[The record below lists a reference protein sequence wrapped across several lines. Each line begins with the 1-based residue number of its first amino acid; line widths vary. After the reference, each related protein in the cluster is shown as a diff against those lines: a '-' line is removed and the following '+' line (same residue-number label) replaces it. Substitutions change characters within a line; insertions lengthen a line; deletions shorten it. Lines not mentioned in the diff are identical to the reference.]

1 MEHLETDISEK
12 LCKIIELSEEIN
24 RELIFKCDI
33 HPEHRLQVNAEVI
46 HPLNDVQETIFN
58 IQNYI
63 NNK

>member
-1 MEHLETDISEK
+1 MEHLETIISEK

-33 HPEHRLQVNAEVI
+33 NPEQRLQVNVEVI
-46 HPLNDVQETIFN
+46 HPLNDLQETIFN